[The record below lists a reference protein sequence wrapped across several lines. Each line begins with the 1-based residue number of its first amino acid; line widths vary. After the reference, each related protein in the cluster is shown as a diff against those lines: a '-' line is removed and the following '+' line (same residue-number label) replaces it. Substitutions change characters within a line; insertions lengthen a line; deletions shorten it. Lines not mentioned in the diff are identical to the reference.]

1 MAFPAT
7 STALDIIKAALR
19 DRGVIGIGQTP
30 NAEDT
35 NDAFS
40 RLNQMIAQWRKKRW
54 LVYHLIDQSKLSN
67 GSQFYTIGPGGDID
81 VGARPDKIESAF
93 FRQLIQ
99 SQPNQIDYPLEILT
113 AREDYNAISIKRLQ
127 SFPMYLFYD
136 SDWPLGKLYPWP
148 VMQPDIYELHVS
160 LKFDLPYF
168 ATVTAQYLFP
178 DEYFA
183 GMEYNLAI
191 RLGPNYTAPPN
202 AELIGLAKDSLNVI
216 RGAYTQI
223 GRLFMP
229 TDLTRPG
236 IYNPYSD
243 QIR

>member
-1 MAFPAT
+1 MGFPAT
-7 STALDIIKAALR
+7 STALDIIKAALK

-30 NAEDT
+30 NAEDL
-35 NDAFS
+35 NDGFS

-54 LVYHLIDQSKLSN
+54 LVYHLVDQSKLSN
-67 GSQFYTIGPGGDID
+67 GSQFYTIGPGGDINT
-81 VGARPDKIESAF
+81 GARPDKIENAF

-113 AREDYNAISIKRLQ
+113 SREDYNAISIKQLK

-148 VMQPDIYELHVS
+148 VMQPDIYELHVAV
-160 LKFDLPYF
+160 KFDLPYF
-168 ATVTAQYLFP
+168 PTPTSAYSFP

-202 AELIGLAKDSLNVI
+202 LELMALAKDSLNVI